1 IVQDATEIMGSP
13 KMQSLLQEVKNRYK
27 DRYILIDSPPLLTF
41 ADALTLSPYVDA
53 VLLVVEVYKT
63 TIDQV
68 KRALELLERPLLGIV
83 LNKAPIPE
91 KPGYYSSYYYS
102 E

>member
-1 IVQDATEIMGSP
+1 MFKSILVLNGWSFYLQVRLLEMPTEIMGSP

-53 VLLVVEVYKT
+53 VLLVVEGLQDYH
-63 TIDQV
+63 
-68 KRALELLERPLLGIV
+68 
-83 LNKAPIPE
+83 
-91 KPGYYSSYYYS
+91 
-102 E
+102 